1 MEKLQ
6 QVVQRSKI
14 IHESGYTKRQIF
26 SIDKTAF
33 SWKMMPPRAFI
44 AREEKSLLGFKGQA
58 DLLGANDAAGA
69 SKLKSLL
76 IYSFGNLRS
85 LKNYAKSTL
94 PLLYKRNNKARMT
107 AHLFITWF
115 TESFNPIVE
124 NYCPENKK
132 KIL

>member
-1 MEKLQ
+1 
-6 QVVQRSKI
+6 
-14 IHESGYTKRQIF
+14 
-26 SIDKTAF
+26 
-33 SWKMMPPRAFI
+33 MMPPRAFI

-94 PLLYKRNNKARMT
+94 PLLYKWMLCLAGTKTTLISLDISNRTLR
-107 AHLFITWF
+107 
-115 TESFNPIVE
+115 
-124 NYCPENKK
+124 
-132 KIL
+132 